1 MRLLV
6 LVFMAAGALL
16 AQDGRGW
23 LNQGVSE
30 FKSGDYPQ
38 AVADFQKAVDSD
50 PSNTTFRLYLA
61 TAWMQQYVPG
71 VGYAGQSWAGVFRVF
86 LTKLCRST
94 IRSLATQKISRP
106 ILPPVRPLR
115 PSHRPSPRLRQYGM
129 PSGQPNSTF

>member
-1 MRLLV
+1 MWRRFTPAGRNFRERRCLRAEGGLIRLLV
-6 LVFMAAGALL
+6 LVFRAAGALL

-71 VGYAGQSWAGVFRVF
+71 VDTPDNRGRESSAFS
-86 LTKLCRST
+86 
-94 IRSLATQKISRP
+94 
-106 ILPPVRPLR
+106 
-115 PSHRPSPRLRQYGM
+115 
-129 PSGQPNSTF
+129 